1 MTNLND
7 CDQILTDTC
16 SLVYYNNDQV
26 DIISQYAKSCTKNT
40 FLGWFESAI
49 EIMKYQSQV
58 IKEMRTDGDGM
69 RTEALEAK
77 SKVILLQEEL
87 MTIKDDQM
95 TSVHTAVKDG
105 VSAGIESYSSAVSG
119 GSEKQQPQQTIALK
133 KAMKEVVDEEDRS
146 RNLVV
151 FGLAEEEGEDLENK
165 LCSVFQVMGEK
176 PRVVEVVRL
185 GRRETDKSRPIKA
198 RFCSSECAHQIL
210 RRASTLK
217 QSEEYSSVYI
227 SPDRTLEERAERR
240 VADEPGRYHFIKNGR
255 YCTSDTKE

>member
-1 MTNLND
+1 
-7 CDQILTDTC
+7 
-16 SLVYYNNDQV
+16 
-26 DIISQYAKSCTKNT
+26 
-40 FLGWFESAI
+40 
-49 EIMKYQSQV
+49 
-58 IKEMRTDGDGM
+58 
-69 RTEALEAK
+69 
-77 SKVILLQEEL
+77 
-87 MTIKDDQM
+87 M

-185 GRRETDKSRPIKA
+185 GRRETDKSRPTKA
-198 RFCSSECAHQIL
+198 MFCSSEYAHQIL

-227 SPDRTLEERAERR
+227 SPDRTLKQRADRR
-240 VADEPGRYHFIKNGR
+240 VLVEKLKMGVADEPGRYHFI
-255 YCTSDTKE
+255 